1 MKPTRGKTPKKTPR
15 RPQQSNKPKDP
26 VEVYCRLRPPNEEDV
41 CAEVLSDGV
50 LLLRPSEAARVN
62 RIGELKETQHTFKFV
77 FPPETSQKTLF
88 DVVALPLV
96 QDVIQGRNGLL
107 FTYGITGSG
116 KTHTVQ
122 GTPADHGLLPRC
134 LDVIFNS
141 IGELQAKRCV
151 FKPDKVNGMDL
162 QTEADAMLER
172 QRKLQQDL
180 LVPPKTPTT
189 PRRNNVGDDWQNFP
203 YVADPTKVDAVDED
217 NAYAVFVSFIEIYNN
232 YIYDLLEEAPTSMPS
247 TPRAP
252 QSKILRE
259 DMNHNMYVYGATE
272 VEVKNPEEACEQL
285 IKGQKRRRV
294 AHTQLNMASS
304 RSHSVFLIRVA
315 QAPLDPEGEEVLQL
329 NMASSRSH
337 SVFLIRVAQAP
348 LDPEGE
354 EVLQLNMASSRSH
367 SVFLIRV
374 AQAPLDP
381 EGEEVLQLNMASS
394 RSHSVFLIRVAQA
407 PLDPEGEE
415 VLQLNMASSRSHS
428 VFLIR
433 VAQAPLDPEGEE
445 VLQDKSQVCVS
456 QLALVDLAG
465 SERTNRT
472 KNTGDRLREASN
484 INASLMVLRTCIEIL
499 RENQTSNANRHVM
512 RFAEL
517 TQEVEIT
524 RQKEVRFDTGLTPG
538 RRKAN
543 QMYRE
548 ALEKF
553 ERGEQDANFML
564 PGRPGYSLGPPWPCL
579 ELTSASDSIT
589 LQTLIQYLVDRE
601 ACRRTLCDDLS
612 RKHEGMRSQLLDLEK
627 NNIVLRQEM
636 ETLQE
641 QLTGKGKDLERAKKK
656 IENLEYKNEVL
667 RRTAQLYDEE
677 KKEMESELKSKEHQ
691 ISSRTAESRRLRQT
705 MKAIEQ
711 TKDAKWEKECEDG
724 KRRAKSPPPKP
735 TAPPVRLN
743 HRRSRSASGDRW
755 LDHKPVCNLDTGRR
769 RRQGDVFKSRGG
781 GHSVQFTDIE
791 VLKQEAPPES
801 SVPLLLKGMIAGQV
815 PSDTRCEMVCSKS
828 MQLTSQQW
836 NLVLFHQEMSMEL
849 DKLQLLKPP

>member
-15 RPQQSNKPKDP
+15 RPQQTNKAKDP
-26 VEVYCRLRPPNEEDV
+26 VEVYCRLRPPSDDQTDL

-62 RIGELKETQHTFKFV
+62 RIGELKETQHTFRFV

-88 DVVALPLV
+88 DMVALPLV
-96 QDVIQGRNGLL
+96 QDVIQGKNGLL
-107 FTYGITGSG
+107 FTYGVTGSG

-141 IGELQAKRCV
+141 IGELQAKRYV

-189 PRRNNVGDDWQNFP
+189 PRSPPASQISLRPSGDPTRGQAGTSGDTEYPVLNAGDDWQNFP
-203 YVADPTKVDAVDED
+203 YVADPTKVEAVDED

-232 YIYDLLEEAPTSMPS
+232 YIYDLLEEAPTSAPS

-259 DMNHNMYVYGATE
+259 DLNHNMYVYGATE

-315 QAPLDPEGEEVLQL
+315 QAPLDPEGEEVLQ
-329 NMASSRSH
+329 
-337 SVFLIRVAQAP
+337 
-348 LDPEGE
+348 
-354 EVLQLNMASSRSH
+354 
-367 SVFLIRV
+367 
-374 AQAPLDP
+374 
-381 EGEEVLQLNMASS
+381 
-394 RSHSVFLIRVAQA
+394 
-407 PLDPEGEE
+407 
-415 VLQLNMASSRSHS
+415 
-428 VFLIR
+428 
-433 VAQAPLDPEGEE
+433 
-445 VLQDKSQVCVS
+445 DKAQVCVS

-484 INASLMVLRTCIEIL
+484 INASLMVLRTCIEVL
-499 RENQTSNANRHVM
+499 RENQTTNSNRIVPYRDSKVTHLFKNYFEGEGKVRMVICVNPSASDYEETIVSTQDINLQ
-512 RFAEL
+512 L

-524 RQKEVRFDTGLTPG
+524 RQKEVRFDTGLAAG
-538 RRKAN
+538 RRRAN
-543 QMYRE
+543 QMYKE

-553 ERGEQDANFML
+553 ERGEQDVHFAL
-564 PGRPGYSLGPPWPCL
+564 PGRPGYTLGPPWPCL
-579 ELTSASDSIT
+579 ELTAASDDMT
-589 LQTLIQYLVDRE
+589 LQNLIQFLVDRE
-601 ACRRTLCDDLS
+601 ACRRTLCEDLS
-612 RKHEGMRSQLLDLEK
+612 RKHEVMRTQLLDLEK

-636 ETLQE
+636 ESLQE
-641 QLTGKGKDLERAKKK
+641 QLSGKGKDLERAKKK

-677 KKEMESELKSKEHQ
+677 KKEMESETVTQSRVTCRHFASLIGCCGRCWQRSGRLERADARLKSKDHQ
-691 ISSRTAESRRLRQT
+691 ITSRTAESRRLRQT

-711 TKDAKWEKECEDG
+711 TKDAKWEKECVSIGLTVGRIARRPEGDPTS
-724 KRRAKSPPPKP
+724 RRAG
-735 TAPPVRLN
+735 TE
-743 HRRSRSASGDRW
+743 
-755 LDHKPVCNLDTGRR
+755 
-769 RRQGDVFKSRGG
+769 GDV
-781 GHSVQFTDIE
+781 E
-791 VLKQEAPPES
+791 CP
-801 SVPLLLKGMIAGQV
+801 
-815 PSDTRCEMVCSKS
+815 
-828 MQLTSQQW
+828 
-836 NLVLFHQEMSMEL
+836 
-849 DKLQLLKPP
+849 

>member
-315 QAPLDPEGEEVLQL
+315 QAPLDPEGEEVLQ
-329 NMASSRSH
+329 
-337 SVFLIRVAQAP
+337 
-348 LDPEGE
+348 
-354 EVLQLNMASSRSH
+354 
-367 SVFLIRV
+367 
-374 AQAPLDP
+374 
-381 EGEEVLQLNMASS
+381 
-394 RSHSVFLIRVAQA
+394 
-407 PLDPEGEE
+407 
-415 VLQLNMASSRSHS
+415 
-428 VFLIR
+428 
-433 VAQAPLDPEGEE
+433 
-445 VLQDKSQVCVS
+445 DKSQVCVS

-499 RENQTSNANRHVM
+499 RENQTSSANRIVPYRDSKVTHLFKNYFEGEGKVRMVICVNPSASDYEETIHVM

-711 TKDAKWEKECEDG
+711 TKDAKWEKECDRRMKQQRMELQNKMWVKEEKLRQLKEIVSHKDG

-755 LDHKPVCNLDTGRR
+755 LDHKPVCNLDTETVLQPHLKKKMTVSVPDVKNIKKTDKYMLTHQEEDSQGEIETKLIK
-769 RRQGDVFKSRGG
+769 GDVFKSRGG

-801 SVPLLLKGMIAGQV
+801 RKRSASEDIAEEHTGDWTDV
-815 PSDTRCEMVCSKS
+815 EERCAIAVEGHDRRASAKRHKV
-828 MQLTSQQW
+828 
-836 NLVLFHQEMSMEL
+836 
-849 DKLQLLKPP
+849 

>member
-247 TPRAP
+247 TPRGPLKYQTDDGNGIAP

-294 AHTQLNMASS
+294 AHT
-304 RSHSVFLIRVA
+304 
-315 QAPLDPEGEEVLQL
+315 
-329 NMASSRSH
+329 
-337 SVFLIRVAQAP
+337 
-348 LDPEGE
+348 
-354 EVLQLNMASSRSH
+354 
-367 SVFLIRV
+367 
-374 AQAPLDP
+374 
-381 EGEEVLQLNMASS
+381 
-394 RSHSVFLIRVAQA
+394 
-407 PLDPEGEE
+407 
-415 VLQLNMASSRSHS
+415 QLNMASSRSHS

-499 RENQTSNANRHVM
+499 RENQTSSANRIVPYRDSKVTHLFKNYFEGEGKVRMVICVNPSASDYEETIHVM

-711 TKDAKWEKECEDG
+711 TKDAKWEKECDRRMKQQRMELQNKMWVKEEKLRQLKEIVSHKDG

-755 LDHKPVCNLDTGRR
+755 LDHKPVCNLDTETVLQPHLKKKMTVSVPDVKNIKKTDKYMLTHQEEDSQGEIETKLIK
-769 RRQGDVFKSRGG
+769 GDVFKSRGG

-801 SVPLLLKGMIAGQV
+801 RKRSASEDIAEEHTGDWTDV
-815 PSDTRCEMVCSKS
+815 EERCAIAVEGHDRRASAKRHKV
-828 MQLTSQQW
+828 
-836 NLVLFHQEMSMEL
+836 
-849 DKLQLLKPP
+849 